1 MKKIT
6 KNIFILFSIILIGIS
21 AQSQDVVVL
30 KHTNYT
36 SHFSKSKHYP
46 VMVEWWITRAKVNC
60 PTPLKRKDNFKPDP
74 LLPIETD
81 LAKDYVGS
89 GNDIAKCIL
98 ITERYMDNF
107 SRSINPE
114 ITLVAYLI
122 TLAGE
127 LKWKK

>member
-1 MKKIT
+1 
-6 KNIFILFSIILIGIS
+6 
-21 AQSQDVVVL
+21 
-30 KHTNYT
+30 
-36 SHFSKSKHYP
+36 
-46 VMVEWWITRAKVNC
+46 MVEWWITRAKVNC